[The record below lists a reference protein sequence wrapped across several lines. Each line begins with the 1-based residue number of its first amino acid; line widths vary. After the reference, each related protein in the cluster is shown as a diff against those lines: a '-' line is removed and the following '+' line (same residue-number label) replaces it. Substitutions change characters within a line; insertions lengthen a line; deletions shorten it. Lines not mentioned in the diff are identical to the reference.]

1 MYSRNILLPT
11 DKSFFLFGPRATGK
25 TNLVKSRYPDAFYLD
40 LLDFQLYQNLLS
52 NPGRL
57 QKMIPPHFD
66 TYIIID
72 EVQRIP
78 ELLNEVHRA
87 IEGPDHHRFILTGS
101 SARKLRRQ
109 GTNLLA
115 GRALTYHLHPL
126 SAIEMGDD
134 FDLKETLNYG
144 SLPAIFQESDKEK
157 YLHSYVE
164 TYLRE
169 EIMQEGLTRNLSAF
183 SRFLEIASFSV
194 GSPVNT
200 SSIAREAM
208 IGRKVVENYFSILQD
223 LMLGYLLPVFTRR
236 AKRKLIAHPK
246 FYFYDTGVYQTLRP
260 KGLIDSSRE
269 IGGHALENLFFQNLL
284 ALNDSLGL
292 NYSVYY
298 HQTTGGSEV
307 DFVVY
312 GPKGFFAFE
321 IKSSSSFSP
330 AYLRGLTAFGEEYPE
345 AKLYLLYTGT
355 ETLYSNNITILP
367 FTSALH
373 QLDTLLHAQEHS

>member
-1 MYSRNILLPT
+1 MYSRNIQLPI

-25 TNLVKSRYPDAFYLD
+25 TNLIKFRYPDALYID
-40 LLDFQLYQNLLS
+40 LLDFQTYQSLLA

-66 TYIIID
+66 KYIIID
-72 EVQRIP
+72 EVQRVP

-109 GTNLLA
+109 GINLLA

-126 SAIEMGDD
+126 SAIEMADD
-134 FDLKETLNYG
+134 FNLKDALRYG
-144 SLPAIFQESDKEK
+144 SLPAIFQESDKEG
-157 YLHSYVE
+157 YLHSYVG

-169 EIMQEGLTRNLSAF
+169 EIMQEGLTRNLSGF

-208 IGRKVVENYFSILQD
+208 IGRKVVENYFSILHD
-223 LMLGYLLPVFTRR
+223 LMLGYFLPVFTRR
-236 AKRKLIAHPK
+236 AKRKLVAHPK
-246 FYFYDTGVYQTLRP
+246 FYFFDTGVYQTLRP
-260 KGLIDSSRE
+260 KGLIDSSSE

-284 ALNDSLGL
+284 ALNDSLTL
-292 NYSVYY
+292 KYNFFY
-298 HQTTGGSEV
+298 HQTVGGSEV
-307 DFVVY
+307 DFVAY

-330 AYLRGLTAFGEEYPE
+330 AYLRGLTAFGKDYPE
-345 AKLYLLYTGT
+345 AKLYLIYAGERKLYIGNVTVLPLT
-355 ETLYSNNITILP
+355 YVLHHLSEILGK
-367 FTSALH
+367 
-373 QLDTLLHAQEHS
+373 